1 MAKPFSQLTE
11 EEKQKRYAYN
21 RARRQRLME
30 AARAGGYAPEPRQTL
45 SEEERAER
53 QAMHHKRR
61 RKAMEAAYRR
71 LREQG
76 YSPAEADEELE
87 EMAENVQYIQGPAT
101 YLGPDYQPGMFG
113 SVGRRRRR

>member
-1 MAKPFSQLTE
+1 MAKPFRDLTE
-11 EEKQKRYAYN
+11 EEKQKRYEYN
-21 RARRQRLME
+21 RQRRARIM
-30 AARAGGYAPEPRQTL
+30 AAAEAGGYTPEPRAVL

-87 EMAENVQYIQGPAT
+87 EMAENIQYIQGPAT
-101 YLGPDYQPGMFG
+101 YLGSDYQPGMFG
-113 SVGRRRRR
+113 SSRRRRR